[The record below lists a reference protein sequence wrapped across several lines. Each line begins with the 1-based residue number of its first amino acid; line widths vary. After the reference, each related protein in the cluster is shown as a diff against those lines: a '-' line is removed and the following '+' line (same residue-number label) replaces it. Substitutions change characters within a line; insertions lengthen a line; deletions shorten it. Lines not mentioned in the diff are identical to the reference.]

1 MGRRRYPPT
10 DPREWLNR
18 AKSNLAGAGQATP
31 GVYLEDLCFDAQQA
45 AEKAIKAVF
54 IHYGLHFPYVHDL
67 RRLLQLLNQGG
78 VKVPKYAW
86 RAEVLTP
93 FAFEARYPGHSLQS
107 PSAAYRPQPNWKTGS
122 ITQYEA
128 IARPS
133 VLPSL
138 TILLKKQD
146 FPG

>member
-18 AKSNLAGAGQATP
+18 AKSNLAGAGQAAP

-54 IHYGLHFPYVHDL
+54 IHRGLHFPYVHDL

-78 VKVPKYAW
+78 VKVPKYVW

-93 FAFEARYPGHSLQS
+93 FAFEARYPGHSPPVTLRL
-107 PSAAYRPQPNWKTGS
+107 YRRALR
-122 ITQYEA
+122 IAEA
-128 IARPS
+128 VVQWAERQIGKP
-133 VLPSL
+133 
-138 TILLKKQD
+138 
-146 FPG
+146 